1 MPSSVLEA
9 MAFGLPVITR
19 PVGGL
24 KDFFEDG
31 KMGFITESKAPEAFA
46 DLMEKLITDCDDRKK
61 IARYNQRYAREHFM
75 ASKVAKRIENIY
87 REILCNEQ

>member
-24 KDFFEDG
+24 KDFFENV
-31 KMGFITESKAPEAFA
+31 KMGFITESKTLGGFAP
-46 DLMEKLITDCDDRKK
+46 
-61 IARYNQRYAREHFM
+61 
-75 ASKVAKRIENIY
+75 RIGY
-87 REILCNEQ
+87 WALHSLYVKSSS